1 MAPTQELR
9 PSAEQRQKLRGLAPP
24 VVCSRLRPPMD
35 LVIRN
40 ATVVT
45 MNPSR
50 EVLPNADV
58 VIQGN
63 RIAHVGRAR
72 KSRRSG
78 GAQVIDATGRVVIP
92 GLIHGHLHA
101 CQTLF
106 RNRADGLELLDWLR
120 QRIWPFEAAHDAQS
134 MRASADLTFVELI
147 KSGATALLD
156 MGTVRHYDEVFSAA
170 RAAGIRLTGG
180 KAMMDAGQGVPA
192 GLREGT
198 EESLRES
205 VRLLETWH
213 GADEGRLRYAL
224 APRFVLSCTE
234 ALLKETASL
243 AKLRGVRIHTHAS
256 ENPTEC
262 RVVREQ
268 TGQDNVVYFEKLGL
282 LGPHTTLAHCVHLS
296 PAELKA
302 LERTSTRVTHCP
314 SANLKLASG
323 FAPVPEL
330 LQHGISVALGADGAP
345 CNNNLDLWVEMRL
358 AALIHKPKAGP
369 LAMGPHQVLEMA
381 TLGGARALG
390 LEEDLGSLEPGKKA
404 DLAIVALDQAHAT
417 PAGDDVVARLVH
429 SGQSRDVRTVVVDG
443 RVLMREREL
452 RTLDEAEVL
461 QRAELHAARI
471 ARAAV

>member
-1 MAPTQELR
+1 
-9 PSAEQRQKLRGLAPP
+9 
-24 VVCSRLRPPMD
+24 MD
-35 LVIRN
+35 LVIRH

-45 MNPSR
+45 MNAKR
-50 EVLPNADV
+50 EVLHDADV

-63 RIAHVGRAR
+63 RIAHVGPTRRGRRAA
-72 KSRRSG
+72 
-78 GAQVIDATGRVVIP
+78 GAEVLEGRGRVVIP

-147 KSGATALLD
+147 KSGSTALLD
-156 MGTVRHYDEVFSAA
+156 MGSVRHYDEVFSAA

-180 KAMMDAGQGVPA
+180 KAMMDAGNEVPA
-192 GLREGT
+192 GLREDT
-198 EESLRES
+198 EDSLRES
-205 VRLLETWH
+205 IRLLETWH

-234 ALLKETASL
+234 ELLKEVGRL
-243 AKLRGVRIHTHAS
+243 ALARGVRIHTHAS

-268 TGQDNVVYFEKLGL
+268 TGHDNIVYFDKLGM

-296 PAELKA
+296 PGELRA
-302 LERTSTRVTHCP
+302 LEATHTRVTHCP

-323 FAPVPEL
+323 FAPIPEL
-330 LQHGISVALGADGAP
+330 LGKNISVALGADGAP

-358 AALIHKPKAGP
+358 AALIHKPRSGP
-369 LAMGPHQVLEMA
+369 LAMSAQQVLELA

-390 LEEDLGSLEPGKKA
+390 LEDDLGSLEPGKKA
-404 DLAIVALDQAHAT
+404 DLAIVSLDAAHAT

-429 SGQSRDVRTVVVDG
+429 SGQSQNVRTTVVDG
-443 RVLMREREL
+443 KILMREREL
-452 RTLDEAEVL
+452 KTLDEAEVL
-461 QRAELHAARI
+461 ERAELHARRI
-471 ARAAV
+471 AQLAA